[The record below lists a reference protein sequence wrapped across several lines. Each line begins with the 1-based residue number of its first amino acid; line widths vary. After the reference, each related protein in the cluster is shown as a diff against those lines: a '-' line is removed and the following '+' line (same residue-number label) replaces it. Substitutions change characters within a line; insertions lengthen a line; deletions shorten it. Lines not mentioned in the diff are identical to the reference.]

1 MSDAK
6 AHVMTHLAITL
17 TFNTAHRR

>member
-17 TFNTAHRR
+17 TLNTAHRR

>member
-6 AHVMTHLAITL
+6 AHGMTHLAITL
-17 TFNTAHRR
+17 TLITAHHR